1 MWPKDLSIDI
11 AFSKLNMVSLKIAQN
26 NSNQLEL
33 IRCHV
38 GWQLSLL
45 SGSFYGKLFI
55 VFDPTMK
62 SCCVWWQPVVM
73 EIAGTWWQM
82 QCLSFTTG
90 LSRQEDEL
98 EEATLDD
105 QTVPGSNWQSQWEQV
120 WKLQIVGGQRAILI
134 QLPSNLQAF
143 RDSWDEQR
151 RWCCHFEGKGD
162 KCFTLEPPWLSEE
175 I

>member
-11 AFSKLNMVSLKIAQN
+11 AFSKLNVVSLKIAQN
-26 NSNQLEL
+26 YSNQLEL
-33 IRCHV
+33 TRCHV
-38 GWQLSLL
+38 GWQFSLL
-45 SGSFYGKLFI
+45 SGSFFGKLFI

-62 SCCVWWQPVVM
+62 SCCVWWPPVVM
-73 EIAGTWWQM
+73 EIAGTWWQI

-120 WKLQIVGGQRAILI
+120 WKLRNVGGQRAILI

-143 RDSWDEQR
+143 RDSWDEPR
-151 RWCCHFEGKGD
+151 YWCCHFGGKRD
-162 KCFTLEPPWLSEE
+162 KCLTLEPPWLSEG